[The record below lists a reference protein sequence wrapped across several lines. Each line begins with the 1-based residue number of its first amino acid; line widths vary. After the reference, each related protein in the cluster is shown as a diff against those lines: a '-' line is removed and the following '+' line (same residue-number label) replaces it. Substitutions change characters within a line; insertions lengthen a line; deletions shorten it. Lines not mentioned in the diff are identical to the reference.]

1 MALRIRAFTG
11 ENGTFHIH
19 GNGEGLR
26 HLSKI
31 ALAIIGQP
39 PGPNH
44 HVVGP
49 GFGADDDSLVF
60 LICYDQELEEGGT
73 TPPDTA
79 GPGGPLR
86 PDGCHL

>member
-1 MALRIRAFTG
+1 MALRVRAFT
-11 ENGTFHIH
+11 EADGTFHIH

-26 HLSKI
+26 HLSEI

-49 GFGADDDSLVF
+49 GFAADDDSLTF
-60 LICYDQELEEGGT
+60 MICYDRELEEDVADPT
-73 TPPDTA
+73 
-79 GPGGPLR
+79 GPGTR
-86 PDGCHL
+86 PSDSD

>member
-1 MALRIRAFTG
+1 MALRLRAFTE

-19 GNGEGLR
+19 GNGDGLR
-26 HLSKI
+26 HLAGI

-49 GFGADDDSLVF
+49 GFNADDDSLVF
-60 LICYDQELEEGGT
+60 MICYDQELEATGT
-73 TPPDTA
+73 RPPAPGPPLA
-79 GPGGPLR
+79 GSS
-86 PDGCHL
+86 